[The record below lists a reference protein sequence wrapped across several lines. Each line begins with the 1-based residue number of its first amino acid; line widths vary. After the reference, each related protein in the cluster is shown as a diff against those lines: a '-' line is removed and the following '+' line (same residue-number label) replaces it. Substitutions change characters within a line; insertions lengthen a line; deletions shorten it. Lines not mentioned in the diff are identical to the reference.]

1 MSDAASNLNGTSA
14 ALIDANSGPI
24 LFFDGTCGFCTRSVQ
39 WVLRH
44 DRQSAL
50 RFAPLQGQT
59 YAALD
64 LPGKPTDMSSLVLL
78 RDGRLF
84 TRSSATVRMLLLLGG
99 IWPAVG
105 ALLWI
110 IPRPLRDAGYRFL
123 ARNRYRIAGRTDACM
138 IPTPETSARVLP

>member
-1 MSDAASNLNGTSA
+1 MSA
-14 ALIDANSGPI
+14 PI

-44 DRQSAL
+44 DRRTTL

-84 TRSSATVRMLLLLGG
+84 TRSSATVRMLRLLGG
-99 IWPAVG
+99 IWPLIG
-105 ALLWI
+105 ALLWL
-110 IPRPLRDAGYRFL
+110 IPKPLRDWGYRL
-123 ARNRYRIAGRTDACM
+123 VARNRYKIAGRADACM
-138 IPTPETSARVLP
+138 LPTPDQSARMLP

>member
-1 MSDAASNLNGTSA
+1 MSDAASNSIGTSA
-14 ALIDANSGPI
+14 AVIDASSRPI
-24 LFFDGTCGFCTRSVQ
+24 LFFDGTCGFCARSVQ

-44 DRQSAL
+44 DRRAIL

-59 YAALD
+59 YAALEI
-64 LPGKPTDMSSLVLL
+64 PGKPTDMSSLVLL

-84 TRSSATVRMLLLLGG
+84 TRSSASVRMLCLLGG
-99 IWPAVG
+99 IWPLVG

-110 IPRPLRDAGYRFL
+110 IPKPIRDAGYRVV
-123 ARNRYRIAGRTDACM
+123 ARNRYRIAGRTEACM

>member
-1 MSDAASNLNGTSA
+1 MSA
-14 ALIDANSGPI
+14 PI

-59 YAALD
+59 YAALTI
-64 LPGKPTDMSSLVLL
+64 PGKPTDMSSLVLL

-84 TRSSATVRMLLLLGG
+84 TRSSATVRMLRLLGG
-99 IWPAVG
+99 IWPLIG
-105 ALLWI
+105 ALLWL
-110 IPRPLRDAGYRFL
+110 IPKPIRDWGYRIL
-123 ARNRYRIAGRTDACM
+123 ARNRYKIAGRADACAL
-138 IPTPETSARVLP
+138 PTPDQSARMLP